1 VQRLSR
7 SARVI
12 AAALLAVLVLAGCD
26 PFELST
32 RAQEQAESVLREEG
46 LDVTSVSF
54 STFGQDT
61 GPEVSVWYES
71 TAPVD
76 AGLDAD
82 GFEDKVAEA
91 LWTKSITEIGE
102 IAFSESGTTA
112 AGSTLT
118 SAELTERFG
127 SRPQGLVTI
136 TGQQLADEEQK
147 LIGGLLGVGLLT
159 GVVIPLLFFLGF
171 ALVLVLVI
179 VVIVKA
185 SNKPRPPVYPMH
197 QGYQGHPGYP
207 PRQPPPPPGNWGPP
221 PPGTYQ

>member
-1 VQRLSR
+1 MQRLSR

-12 AAALLAVLVLAGCD
+12 AAALLAVLLLAGCY

-32 RAQEQAESVLREEG
+32 RAQEQAGSVLREEG
-46 LDVTSVSF
+46 LEVTSVSF
-54 STFGQDT
+54 STLGQAT
-61 GPEVSVWYES
+61 GPQVSVWYES

-102 IAFSESGTTA
+102 ITLAESGTTA

-118 SAELTERFG
+118 SAQLTERFG

-179 VVIVKA
+179 VVIVQA

-197 QGYQGHPGYP
+197 QGYQGYP
-207 PRQPPPPPGNWGPP
+207 PQQPPPPPGDWGPP